1 MVISLNT
8 QKEPEKITSTKEL
21 AEYIRKSV
29 MEDNELSDEE
39 KAKKDAEIINKLK
52 FGKKLTPKE
61 LRYLQRNNPA
71 MYAQAMRV
79 RALAKAVEEQMKHAR
94 SKEEA
99 NQIVSNAMSSISKD
113 DPAREYM
120 VAAIDRVSS
129 EMHKSPGYNRLPNTE
144 ADVQKAK
151 DKKSNISF
159 NKTEDDEEDDDS
171 FDLDN
176 WSPLQ
181 EVMDEMPKFDAGA

>member
-39 KAKKDAEIINKLK
+39 KAKKEAGILNKLK
-52 FGKKLTPKE
+52 FGKKLTPEE
-61 LRYLQRNNPA
+61 LRYLQKVNPI

-79 RALAKAVEEQMKHAR
+79 RALAKAVEEQVKHAR

-129 EMHKSPGYNRLPNTE
+129 EMHKSPGYSRLPNTE

-159 NKTEDDEEDDDS
+159 TETEDYEDDDDS

-181 EVMDEMPKFDAGA
+181 EVMDEMPKFEVGA

>member
-39 KAKKDAEIINKLK
+39 KAKKEAGILNKLK
-52 FGKKLTPKE
+52 FGKKLTPEE
-61 LRYLQRNNPA
+61 LRYLQKVNPI

-79 RALAKAVEEQMKHAR
+79 QAMAKAVEEQVKHAR

-99 NQIVSNAMSSISKD
+99 NQIVSNYRNYITLKHLYVSK
-113 DPAREYM
+113 
-120 VAAIDRVSS
+120 
-129 EMHKSPGYNRLPNTE
+129 
-144 ADVQKAK
+144 
-151 DKKSNISF
+151 
-159 NKTEDDEEDDDS
+159 
-171 FDLDN
+171 
-176 WSPLQ
+176 WSK
-181 EVMDEMPKFDAGA
+181 MCWGS

>member
-8 QKEPEKITSTKEL
+8 QKEPEKISSTKEL

-39 KAKKDAEIINKLK
+39 KAGKEAGILNKLK
-52 FGKKLTPKE
+52 FGKKLTPEE
-61 LRYLQRNNPA
+61 LRYLQKVNPI

-79 RALAKAVEEQMKHAR
+79 RALAKAVEEQVKHAH

-99 NQIVSNAMSSISKD
+99 NQIVSNAMSGISKE

-129 EMHKSPGYNRLPNTE
+129 EMHKSPRYNRLPNTV

-151 DKKSNISF
+151 GKKSDISF
-159 NKTEDDEEDDDS
+159 KEPEDDEDDDS